1 MHKEKIELK
10 LPAKEFR
17 RLKSIR
23 NSIKRRYRTVK
34 DDSIDNEM
42 PNEEKSSSSD
52 DEKKQKEEEE
62 KQK

>member
-52 DEKKQKEEEE
+52 DEKK
-62 KQK
+62 